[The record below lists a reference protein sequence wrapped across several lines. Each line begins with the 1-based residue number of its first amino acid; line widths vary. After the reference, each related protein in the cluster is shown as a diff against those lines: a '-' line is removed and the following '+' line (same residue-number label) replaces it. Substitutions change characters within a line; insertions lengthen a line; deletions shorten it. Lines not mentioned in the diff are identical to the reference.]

1 MSTTKPRTSADGQ
14 LTLAIAQSRR
24 ICSDL
29 VALRSE
35 MQSTFNKQPK
45 HGLRGS
51 AIAETRLFL
60 IQEQAWEFCDRLREL
75 SAAGKR
81 EEKPNAV

>member
-1 MSTTKPRTSADGQ
+1 
-14 LTLAIAQSRR
+14 
-24 ICSDL
+24 
-29 VALRSE
+29 